1 MNEKWSTCTG
11 DEDPFWNFC
20 DENSIKKSTYRGKA
34 LEGPQTLLLL
44 EKLDLLERS
53 IPRRVRGSDYIAA
66 LKSFKILYNSCFH
79 MTLDDNWLAHLRDFK
94 QKIEKL
100 NWTTGST
107 KLHILMDHLGDF
119 VSTKGPLGPFN
130 EEASEVGFPHLF
142 NFKHK
147 KEVIYNTIKYFLV
160 LPQAVHHDWK
170 PTWDRY
176 KKYPNEENLLEAVCA
191 YNYRRI

>member
-1 MNEKWSTCTG
+1 MINLCIKLNCFLYSLVSELNKKWSTCTG

-20 DENSIKKSTYRGKA
+20 DANSIKKSTNRGNA

-53 IPRRVRGSDYIAA
+53 IPRRVCGSDYIAA

-107 KLHILMDHLGDF
+107 KLHILMDHLEVF
-119 VSTKGPLGPFN
+119 VSSKGPLGPFN
-130 EEASEVGFPHLF
+130 EEASEVGFPHLC
-142 NFKHK
+142 NFRDNIQ
-147 KEVIYNTIKYFLV
+147 KELSKLDYLQVV
-160 LPQAVHHDWK
+160 
-170 PTWDRY
+170 
-176 KKYPNEENLLEAVCA
+176 ENLE
-191 YNYRRI
+191 